1 MKRLKDFFKRNK
13 EKFIIPK
20 GVQDTIP
27 IKRIWEDGIFL
38 TGRNK
43 YSKTFIFTDINYI
56 VASEEDKEEMFLDY
70 MQMLNSFESETFIKF
85 TILNSKIDNIEIENN
100 IKIENEQDR
109 LDRFRKEYNK
119 IIEDSAKSSNGIKQ
133 EKYITVT
140 VTKKSLEEARTTI
153 RRIAVEL
160 NKHFKKLNS
169 SCIELDANERLKLLH
184 NFYRQGEESSF
195 NFNMMDNMQKGHSFK
210 DYICPDSMEFK
221 KSYFKIGE
229 KFGRVLFLKEYAS
242 FVKDSMI
249 SELTDI
255 SKNLVLSIDI
265 LPVPTDEAIKEAEN
279 RLLGIETNIANHV
292 RKQAENNNFLASIPY
307 DLEQQQAEA
316 KEFLNDLMTRDQRM
330 FLAVITVVV
339 TADTEKELENITEAI
354 TTTARKNLCQLG
366 MLSFQQLD
374 GLNTALPIGNNKIDI
389 LRTLTTESLAV
400 FLPFKVQEVQH
411 TNGIYYGQNAISK
424 NMILL
429 DRKELLNG
437 NSFILGVSGSG
448 KSFTA
453 KQEIS
458 SIMLKEKDADVIIID
473 PENEFAG
480 LVSKFGG
487 EVVEISSTSKNHI
500 NAMDMNRYYGDNSNP
515 IILKSE
521 FVLSLCEQL
530 MGKTLEPQQR
540 SIIDRC
546 TAQVYRDYQ
555 NRDYEGEPP
564 TLKDFRE
571 ELLKQNEKEAREVA
585 LAIELF
591 SNGSLNTFAK
601 QTNVNINNRL
611 VCYNILEL
619 KKQLQPIAMLV
630 ILDSI
635 FNRITAN
642 RQKGKTTYIYIDE
655 IYLLFQYEYSAN
667 FLFTLWKRVRKY
679 GANCTGITQN
689 VEDLLRNE
697 LARTMLANSEL
708 IIMLN
713 QASTDR
719 EELAKL
725 LNISD
730 AQLSFITNVEAG
742 HGLIKIGNSLIPFV
756 NKFPKNTEL
765 YKLMTTKLNEVF

>member
-1 MKRLKDFFKRNK
+1 MKIFSKFIKKDK

-43 YSKTFIFTDINYI
+43 YSKTFVFTDINYI

-85 TILNSKIDNIEIENN
+85 TILNSKINSIEIENN
-100 IKIENEQDR
+100 IKIENEQDG

-140 VTKKSLEEARTTI
+140 VTKKTLDEARTTI

-169 SCIELDANERLKLLH
+169 TCTELDANERLKLLH

-195 NFNMMDNMQKGHSFK
+195 NFDMIDNMRKGHSFK

-221 KSYFKIGE
+221 KNSFKIGE

-242 FVKDSMI
+242 FIKDSMI

-330 FLAVITVVV
+330 FLAIITVVV

-366 MLSFQQLD
+366 ILSFQQLD
-374 GLNTALPIGNNKIDI
+374 GLNTALPIANNKIDI

-458 SIMLKEKDADVIIID
+458 SIMLKEKDADIIIID

-487 EVVEISSTSKNHI
+487 EVIEISSTSKNHI
-500 NAMDMNRYYGDNSNP
+500 NAMDMNKYYGDNSNP
-515 IILKSE
+515 IVLKSE

-530 MGKTLEPQQR
+530 MGKALEPQQR

-546 TAQVYRDYQ
+546 TAKVYKDYQ

-679 GANCTGITQN
+679 RSK
-689 VEDLLRNE
+689 LYRNYTKCG
-697 LARTMLANSEL
+697 R
-708 IIMLN
+708 
-713 QASTDR
+713 
-719 EELAKL
+719 
-725 LNISD
+725 
-730 AQLSFITNVEAG
+730 FI
-742 HGLIKIGNSLIPFV
+742 K
-756 NKFPKNTEL
+756 K
-765 YKLMTTKLNEVF
+765 

>member
-1 MKRLKDFFKRNK
+1 MKRLKDFLKRDK

-169 SCIELDANERLKLLH
+169 SCTELDANERLKLLH

-195 NFNMMDNMQKGHSFK
+195 NFNMIDNMQKGHSFK

-221 KSYFKIGE
+221 KNSFKIGE

-339 TADTEKELENITEAI
+339 TADTEKELENITEAM

-530 MGKTLEPQQR
+530 MGKALEPQQR

>member
-1 MKRLKDFFKRNK
+1 MKKLSSFIKKDK

-27 IKRIWEDGIFL
+27 IKRIWKDGIFL
-38 TGRNK
+38 IGRNK
-43 YSKTFIFTDINYI
+43 YSKTFVFTDINYI

-85 TILNSKIDNIEIENN
+85 TILNSKINSIEIENN
-100 IKIENEQDR
+100 IKIENEQDG

-140 VTKKSLEEARTTI
+140 VTKKTLDEARTTI

-169 SCIELDANERLKLLH
+169 TCTELDANERLKLLH

-195 NFNMMDNMQKGHSFK
+195 NFDMIDNMRKGHSFK

-221 KSYFKIGE
+221 KNSFKIGE

-242 FVKDSMI
+242 FIKDSMI

-279 RLLGIETNIANHV
+279 RLLGIETNIANHI

-330 FLAVITVVV
+330 FLAIITVVV
-339 TADTEKELENITEAI
+339 TADTEKELENITGAI

-366 MLSFQQLD
+366 ILSFQQLD
-374 GLNTALPIGNNKIDI
+374 GLNTALPIANNKIDI

-458 SIMLKEKDADVIIID
+458 SIMLKEKDADIIIID

-480 LVSKFGG
+480 LVSKFCG
-487 EVVEISSTSKNHI
+487 EVIEISSTSKNHI
-500 NAMDMNRYYGDNSNP
+500 NAMDMNKYYGDNSNP
-515 IILKSE
+515 IVLKSE

-530 MGKTLEPQQR
+530 MGKALEPQQR

-546 TAQVYRDYQ
+546 TAKVYKDYQ
-555 NRDYEGEPP
+555 NRDYEGELP

-679 GANCTGITQN
+679 
-689 VEDLLRNE
+689 R
-697 LARTMLANSEL
+697 SEL
-708 IIMLN
+708 YRN
-713 QASTDR
+713 YTKCGR
-719 EELAKL
+719 
-725 LNISD
+725 
-730 AQLSFITNVEAG
+730 
-742 HGLIKIGNSLIPFV
+742 LIK
-756 NKFPKNTEL
+756 K
-765 YKLMTTKLNEVF
+765 

>member
-1 MKRLKDFFKRNK
+1 
-13 EKFIIPK
+13 
-20 GVQDTIP
+20 
-27 IKRIWEDGIFL
+27 
-38 TGRNK
+38 
-43 YSKTFIFTDINYI
+43 
-56 VASEEDKEEMFLDY
+56 
-70 MQMLNSFESETFIKF
+70 
-85 TILNSKIDNIEIENN
+85 
-100 IKIENEQDR
+100 
-109 LDRFRKEYNK
+109 
-119 IIEDSAKSSNGIKQ
+119 
-133 EKYITVT
+133 
-140 VTKKSLEEARTTI
+140 
-153 RRIAVEL
+153 
-160 NKHFKKLNS
+160 
-169 SCIELDANERLKLLH
+169 
-184 NFYRQGEESSF
+184 
-195 NFNMMDNMQKGHSFK
+195 
-210 DYICPDSMEFK
+210 
-221 KSYFKIGE
+221 
-229 KFGRVLFLKEYAS
+229 
-242 FVKDSMI
+242 MI

-255 SKNLVLSIDI
+255 SKNLILSIDV

-279 RLLGIETNIANHV
+279 RLLGIETNIANHI
-292 RKQAENNNFLASIPY
+292 RKQAENNNFLASVPY
-307 DLEQQQAEA
+307 DLEQQQTEA

-330 FLAVITVVV
+330 FLAIITMVIT
-339 TADTEKELENITEAI
+339 ADSEKELDNITEAI

-366 MLSFQQLD
+366 VLNFQQLD
-374 GLNTALPIGNNKIDI
+374 GLNTALPIGNSQIET

-400 FLPFKVQEVQH
+400 CMPFKVQEVQH

-424 NMILL
+424 NMILV
-429 DRKELLNG
+429 DRQELLNG

-453 KQEIS
+453 KEEIS
-458 SIMLKEKDADVIIID
+458 SIMLKEKDADIIVID

-480 LVSKFGG
+480 LVKELGG

-500 NAMDMNRYYGDNSNP
+500 NAMDMNKYYGDNSNP

-530 MGKTLEPQQR
+530 MGKALQPQQR

-546 TAQVYRDYQ
+546 TAKVYRDYQ

-571 ELLKQNEKEAREVA
+571 ELLRQNEKEAKEIA

-635 FNRITAN
+635 LNRITAN
-642 RQKGKTTYIYIDE
+642 RQKGRNTYIYIDE

-679 GANCTGITQN
+679 GACCTGITQN
-689 VEDLLRNE
+689 VEDLLRND

-765 YKLMTTKLNEVF
+765 YKLMTTKLNEIY

>member
-1 MKRLKDFFKRNK
+1 MNIFKKIFKRDK

-27 IKRIWEDGIFL
+27 IKRIYEDGIFL
-38 TGRNK
+38 VGRNK

-70 MQMLNSFESETFIKF
+70 MQMLNSFESETSVKF
-85 TILNSKIDNIEIENN
+85 TILNSKIDNEEIENN
-100 IKIENEQDR
+100 IKIDNANDR

-119 IIEDSAKSSNGIKQ
+119 LIEDSAKNSNGIKQ
-133 EKYITVT
+133 EKYITV
-140 VTKKSLEEARTTI
+140 VVNKKSIEEARTAI
-153 RRIAVEL
+153 RRIGIEL

-169 SCIELDANERLKLLH
+169 ICRELDANERLKLLH
-184 NFYRQGEESSF
+184 NFYRIGEESDF
-195 NFNMMDNMQKGHSFK
+195 NFNIIDNRQKGHSFK

-221 KSYFKIGE
+221 KNYFIMGE

-242 FVKDSMI
+242 FIKDSMI

-255 SKNLVLSIDI
+255 SKNLMLSIDV

-279 RLLGIETNIANHV
+279 RLLGIETNIANHI

-307 DLEQQQAEA
+307 DLEQQQTEA

-330 FLAVITVVV
+330 FLAIITIVIT
-339 TADTEKELENITEAI
+339 ADSEKELDNITDAI

-366 MLSFQQLD
+366 VLNYQQLD
-374 GLNTALPIGNNKIDI
+374 GLNTTLPIGNSQIET

-400 FLPFKVQEVQH
+400 CMPFKVQEVQH

-424 NMILL
+424 NMILV
-429 DRKELLNG
+429 DRQELLNG

-453 KQEIS
+453 KEEIS
-458 SIMLKEKDADVIIID
+458 SIMLKEKDADIIVID

-480 LVSKFGG
+480 LVKELGG

-500 NAMDMNRYYGDNSNP
+500 NAMDMNKYYGDNSNP

-530 MGKTLEPQQR
+530 MGKALQPQQR

-546 TAQVYRDYQ
+546 TAKVYRDYQ

-571 ELLKQNEKEAREVA
+571 ELLKQNEKEAKEIA

-635 FNRITAN
+635 LNRITAN
-642 RQKGKTTYIYIDE
+642 RQKGKNTYIYIDE

-679 GANCTGITQN
+679 GACCTGITQN
-689 VEDLLRNE
+689 VEDLLRND

-742 HGLIKIGNSLIPFV
+742 HGLIKIGNSLIPFI

-765 YKLMTTKLNEVF
+765 YKLMTTKLNEIY

>member
-1 MKRLKDFFKRNK
+1 MKRLKDFLKRDK

-169 SCIELDANERLKLLH
+169 SCTELDANERLKLLH

-195 NFNMMDNMQKGHSFK
+195 NFNMIDNMQKGHSFK

-221 KSYFKIGE
+221 KNSFKIGE

-339 TADTEKELENITEAI
+339 TADTEKELENITEAV

-530 MGKTLEPQQR
+530 MGKALEPQQR